1 MAEAKAKADME
12 NKEDATAAQDKA
24 EGLQKEV
31 NPASVGCL
39 AAHTASSE
47 SNMSAG
53 RVFRIVP

>member
-39 AAHTASSE
+39 AASSE